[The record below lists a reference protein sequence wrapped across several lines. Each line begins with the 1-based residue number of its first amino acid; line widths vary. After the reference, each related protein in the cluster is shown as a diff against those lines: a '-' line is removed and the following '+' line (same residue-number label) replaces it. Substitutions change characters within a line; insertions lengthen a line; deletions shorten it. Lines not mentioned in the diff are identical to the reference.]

1 MKGREV
7 ALEPIRV
14 SALEM
19 NNVHGVA
26 CGQGHMLAV
35 VDNGHLAA
43 WGSNEY
49 GQLGEHFYI
58 AYIAGR
64 GGAKSWRLS
73 FAVCLQTHLA
83 SRDLLA
89 SSLWDMVPQVAA
101 AAKLALRNISLP
113 CCDVTTG

>member
-1 MKGREV
+1 MVLSCLFWKTLTTWRCAWAGDGELYTTGSNDAGQLGVKGREV

-19 NNVHGVA
+19 NNVHSVA

-49 GQLGEHFYI
+49 GQLGEQCAISDHEVEHC
-58 AYIAGR
+58 
-64 GGAKSWRLS
+64 KSEGLLVMEA
-73 FAVCLQTHLA
+73 FA
-83 SRDLLA
+83 R
-89 SSLWDMVPQVAA
+89 SS
-101 AAKLALRNISLP
+101 
-113 CCDVTTG
+113 